1 MDRSYLDRLTTAN
14 SERVLLALTQQQ
26 HLHPA
31 RSIIDTVRTICE
43 TQGFSEFV
51 ADQALRELA
60 LDARRPIGRLSRHQ
74 VRSLAEGMESAWQV
88 QLANRI
94 SAPRH
99 QHA

>member
-1 MDRSYLDRLTTAN
+1 MDRSYLERLTTAN

-31 RSIIDTVRTICE
+31 RSIIGTVRTICE
-43 TQGFSEFV
+43 TQGFSELV

-60 LDARRPIGRLSRHQ
+60 VDTRTSIGRLSRHQ
-74 VRSLAEGMESAWQV
+74 VRALADSMETAWQV

-94 SAPRH
+94 SARRH